1 MHQENNAESGGY
13 APKPAPLE
21 EFNMKIR
28 LYAVKEIEID
38 KNDDIIKE
46 YIDNNYSFKEQDK
59 YDELDEYFKNKANV
73 NYTCADKMP
82 DADEWT
88 LARADEEMGF
98 GTEDFVIWE

>member
-1 MHQENNAESGGY
+1 
-13 APKPAPLE
+13 
-21 EFNMKIR
+21 MKIR

-46 YIDNNYSFKEQDK
+46 YIDNNYCFSFDERDK
-59 YDELDEYFKNKANV
+59 YNELDEYLKNKANV
-73 NYTCADKMP
+73 KYTCLERMP
-82 DADEWT
+82 NADEWT

>member
-1 MHQENNAESGGY
+1 MRKGGY
-13 APKPAPLE
+13 APKPAPLRRS
-21 EFNMKIR
+21 FNMKIR

-46 YIDNNYSFKEQDK
+46 YIDNNYSFKEQYK

-82 DADEWT
+82 NADEWT
-88 LARADEEMGF
+88 LARADEDMVF

>member
-1 MHQENNAESGGY
+1 MRKGGY
-13 APKPAPLE
+13 APKPAPLRRS
-21 EFNMKIR
+21 FNMKIR

-46 YIDNNYSFKEQDK
+46 YINNNYSFKEQYK

-82 DADEWT
+82 NADEWT
-88 LARADEEMGF
+88 LARADEDMVF

>member
-1 MHQENNAESGGY
+1 
-13 APKPAPLE
+13 
-21 EFNMKIR
+21 MKIR

-46 YIDNNYSFKEQDK
+46 YINNNYSFKEQNK

-73 NYTCADKMP
+73 KYTCLEKMP

-88 LARADEEMGF
+88 LARADEDMRF

>member
-1 MHQENNAESGGY
+1 
-13 APKPAPLE
+13 
-21 EFNMKIR
+21 MKIR

-38 KNDDIIKE
+38 KSDDIIKE

-73 NYTCADKMP
+73 NYTCVDKMP